1 MDLSY
6 WLYMNEAEGTD
17 LVDTHT
23 AKLNYVGKTLRE
35 KGYAGARVP
44 SNVFTEA
51 CTAAGINTSSLGVAD
66 IKYIEDRWL

>member
-17 LVDTHT
+17 LVDTRL
-23 AKLNYVGKTLRE
+23 AKLNRIGKTLRE
-35 KGYAGARVP
+35 KGYAGRHVP